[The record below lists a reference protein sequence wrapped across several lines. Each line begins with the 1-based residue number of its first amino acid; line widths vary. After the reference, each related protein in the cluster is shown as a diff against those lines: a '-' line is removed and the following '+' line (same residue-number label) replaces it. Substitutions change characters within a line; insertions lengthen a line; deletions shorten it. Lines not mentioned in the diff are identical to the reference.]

1 MDAITAD
8 TAAHIE
14 QRYRANKRNS
24 RLGKAVSQ
32 APLFLE
38 DDEAEQEAAAPSPR
52 APAKKRNGKG
62 KKKAVAFDPDDY
74 YGNIYEGAQDIASD
88 LLPGYG
94 YSEPVLDE
102 ETQKKMEAEW
112 KLRGSMALKIN
123 RYHKRFAFLVPAGTR
138 KREWTADMPIDSLGG
153 ELQRIRMILGSKA
166 ADQTV
171 RVGFVQLM
179 KSAEY
184 AVHELGYNP
193 WELDIRGIGKVSE
206 SLVFTPD
213 NPFEEELDELAIEYG
228 DWLASGPELRLAISG
243 QPFQF
248 ADAITRKA

>member
-1 MDAITAD
+1 
-8 TAAHIE
+8 
-14 QRYRANKRNS
+14 
-24 RLGKAVSQ
+24 
-32 APLFLE
+32 
-38 DDEAEQEAAAPSPR
+38 
-52 APAKKRNGKG
+52 
-62 KKKAVAFDPDDY
+62 
-74 YGNIYEGAQDIASD
+74 
-88 LLPGYG
+88 
-94 YSEPVLDE
+94 VLDE

-123 RYHKRFAFLVPAGTR
+123 RYHKRFAFLVPAGGR

-171 RVGFVQLM
+171 RLGFVQVM
-179 KSAEY
+179 KGAEY

-193 WELDIRGIGKVSE
+193 WEVDIRGIGKVSE

-228 DWLASGPELRLAISG
+228 DWLASGPELRLAMKMAVFVTGFSKSKEPENQVKIKAAMEAM
-243 QPFQF
+243 Q
-248 ADAITRKA
+248 ARKATVKP